1 MSESM
6 EFKTLEDIQK
16 RFDIAPDM
24 VLNHEN
30 FSHGIWPY
38 RLYRAEANCQYEKN
52 GKQCSQAHQVGF
64 VVQRK
69 DEAVVLIGHC
79 CAYNHLSLDDTT
91 VRKGFKE
98 LEAEERLAS
107 RRRRVESML
116 KQRDSLENRAE
127 TLHTRHSELQSQ
139 VSSIRDALP
148 HEVMSKLTERWKGGR
163 LDVIWDYQIIK
174 EGLDENGKKTV
185 ERSWYPSTYGK
196 LQGLGLWL
204 QLKGQ
209 RYAELISD
217 FRKELRKIPVNKQ
230 LNDSEIDH
238 AETTFAGIAEIERV
252 EREIETQFKL
262 LGDFLSESNL
272 VLTIQLN
279 SNQSIRAETVVGVHK
294 LTGQKLTQKPQQF
307 VTEIDQELK
316 RRHGANSV
324 RIHP

>member
-1 MSESM
+1 MSELM

-16 RFDIAPDM
+16 LFDIASDM
-24 VLNHEN
+24 VVNHES

-38 RLYRAEANCQYEKN
+38 RLYKAEASCQYEKN

-79 CAYNHLSLDDTT
+79 CAYNHLSLEDTT

-116 KQRDSLENRAE
+116 QQRDSLQDRAN
-127 TLHTRHSELQSQ
+127 TLYTRHRELQDQ

-148 HEVMSKLTERWKGGR
+148 REVMSKLTERWKGGR

-174 EGLDENGKKTV
+174 EGFDESGRKTV

-204 QLKGQ
+204 QLKTQ

-217 FRKELRKIPVNKQ
+217 FRKELSKIPVNKQ
-230 LNDSEIDH
+230 LSDLEIVH
-238 AETTFAGIAEIERV
+238 AEETFADIAEIERV

-262 LGDFLSESNL
+262 LSEFLSESNL
-272 VLTIQLN
+272 VLTVQLN
-279 SNQSIRAETVVGVHK
+279 SNQSIRADTVVGVHK

-307 VTEIDQELK
+307 VIEIDQELK